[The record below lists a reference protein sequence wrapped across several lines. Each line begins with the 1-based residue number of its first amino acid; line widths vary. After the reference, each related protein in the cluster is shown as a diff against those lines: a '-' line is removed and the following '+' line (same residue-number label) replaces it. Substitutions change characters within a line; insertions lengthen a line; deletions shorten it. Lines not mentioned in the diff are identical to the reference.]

1 MYRTNQ
7 LETTSP
13 VRRQIDGLE
22 RFLGERLLGEH
33 LAAAEAWAEAE
44 GARLLAEMLEELPAL
59 AEGLGLKR
67 FERKRLLGKPLL
79 DCDGCT
85 TRAEEATVP
94 GLAAEAAPKAEEAP
108 PEAPPEAATTE
119 ETMSCTDEDSA
130 TAVVETASTGSAE
143 LSAVA
148 EDPQAAGDDP
158 ELTQAATKLQAAQR
172 GKVARKE
179 VAAKKEF
186 PALQAA
192 APKRAPVAAPRPTP
206 HARGASEARARA
218 ASEREV
224 LDILVSQVSALI
236 GRGGR
241 TVRAIEEMTDATV
254 TVKNAKAK
262 DAQPQVVILGRR
274 DAVAK
279 AKTLVLAKL
288 PIVDRMEI
296 RESQVGAVIGVRGAG
311 VRELEQRTGA
321 CISIAPAGQFRDV
334 VISAPS
340 QRSVDAAMD
349 EIDGLLAAGRR
360 R

>member
-143 LSAVA
+143 LSARFA
-148 EDPQAAGDDP
+148 
-158 ELTQAATKLQAAQR
+158 AAQKIQSAWR
-172 GKVARKE
+172 AYSARKE
-179 VAAKKEF
+179 VARMRF

-340 QRSVDAAMD
+340 QRSVDAAMG

>member
-1 MYRTNQ
+1 
-7 LETTSP
+7 
-13 VRRQIDGLE
+13 
-22 RFLGERLLGEH
+22 
-33 LAAAEAWAEAE
+33 
-44 GARLLAEMLEELPAL
+44 
-59 AEGLGLKR
+59 
-67 FERKRLLGKPLL
+67 
-79 DCDGCT
+79 
-85 TRAEEATVP
+85 
-94 GLAAEAAPKAEEAP
+94 
-108 PEAPPEAATTE
+108 
-119 ETMSCTDEDSA
+119 MSCTDEDSA
-130 TAVVETASTGSAE
+130 TALVETASTGSAE
-143 LSAVA
+143 LSAV
-148 EDPQAAGDDP
+148 E
-158 ELTQAATKLQAAQR
+158 E
-172 GKVARKE
+172 
-179 VAAKKEF
+179 EF

-241 TVRAIEEMTDATV
+241 TVRAIEEMTDAKI
-254 TVKNAKAK
+254 TVKNAK

-279 AKTLVLAKL
+279 AKMLVLAKL
-288 PIVDRMEI
+288 PIVGRMEI
-296 RESQVGAVIGVRGAG
+296 RESEVGAVIGVRGAS

-334 VISAPS
+334 VISGPS

-349 EIDGLLAAGRR
+349 EIGGLLAAGRR